1 MLKITRDGEKTI
13 DNERQFN
20 KELLPRWKQK
30 WLVFKLGLVIRN
42 KMIHFIRLFFIT
54 GVFFSIFYYV
64 CLTGERTD
72 VDITPVMR
80 ILFMAILFVCHI
92 MLAGIIT
99 VGNCSYPNDVLY
111 KLRKKVLTRLD
122 QIDTNIIDT
131 TLDERMEVAKW
142 FAESYDLVGIKKEE
156 NSRFYVLFYE
166 KHGDLVKER
175 EKKYNTPITDEI
187 DKQMIDGYIYSI
199 SDLLTYNA
207 PCKIEK

>member
-20 KELLPRWKQK
+20 KSLLPRWKQK
-30 WLVFKLGLVIRN
+30 WLVFKLGLVIVSDTYN
-42 KMIHFIRLFFIT
+42 VSKGQYDAFF
-54 GVFFSIFYYV
+54 
-64 CLTGERTD
+64 
-72 VDITPVMR
+72 
-80 ILFMAILFVCHI
+80 
-92 MLAGIIT
+92 
-99 VGNCSYPNDVLY
+99 

-131 TLDERMEVAKW
+131 TLDERLKIAEW
-142 FAESYDLVGIKKEE
+142 FAQEKDLVGIKKEKDNFCE
-156 NSRFYVLFYE
+156 YTLFYSNNGSLSE
-166 KHGDLVKER
+166 IIKL
-175 EKKYNTPITDEI
+175 KYSIPITIEI